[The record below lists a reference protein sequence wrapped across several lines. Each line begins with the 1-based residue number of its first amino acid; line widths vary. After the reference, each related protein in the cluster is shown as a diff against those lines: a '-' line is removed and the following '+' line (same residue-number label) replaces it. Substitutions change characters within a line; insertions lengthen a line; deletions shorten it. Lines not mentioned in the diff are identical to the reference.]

1 MNENNINIAIAESMG
16 WSLAD
21 RKYLPWTA
29 PDKERHQDVISYT
42 SDLNA
47 MHEVIMSNTENEFST
62 GILDQI
68 LWESYEPKHL
78 VSHFDRLQATAEQL
92 AEAYLKTI
100 GKWKEGE

>member
-42 SDLNA
+42 TDLNA
-47 MHEVIMSNTENEFST
+47 CHEFEKT
-62 GILDQI
+62 LDVDQQAEYVGK
-68 LWESYEPKHL
+68 LGFKYYDCETQVFR
-78 VSHFDRLQATAEQL
+78 VSHATAAQRC
-92 AEAYLKTI
+92 EAYLKTI
-100 GKWKEGE
+100 GKYTS